1 MALHV
6 FTATASLPISAPP
19 EKVFALLTDRSTWP
33 VWNAFIP
40 RADLVSPGPNSAAL
54 DDGKIQV
61 GKKLHFHVKARV
73 FGALRTV
80 PGGSGEE
87 VNVLSTPD
95 DAGGERGIWRVG
107 WKAVDMPEWL
117 FRAQRMNEVLAE
129 DGGGCTY
136 RTVETFDGP
145 LAYLVKVLT
154 GWLVREGLVMWAEGL
169 KKEAEKGH

>member
-1 MALHV
+1 MASHV
-6 FTATASLPISAPP
+6 FTATASLPISAPS
-19 EKVFALLTDRSTWP
+19 EKVFALLTDCSTWP
-33 VWNAFIP
+33 VWNTFIP
-40 RADLVSPGPNSAAL
+40 RADLVSPAPNSVAP

-61 GKKLHFHVKARV
+61 GQKLHFHVKARV

-80 PGGSGEE
+80 PGGGGIE
-87 VNVLSTPD
+87 VNTLSTPD

-107 WKAVDMPEWL
+107 WKGADMPEWL

-136 RTVETFDGP
+136 RTTETFDGP
-145 LAYLVKVLT
+145 LAYLVKVLS